1 MTGTVVSSEL
11 RPAPRPPCG
20 AMCLEDV
27 IAIPAQLSHKPGPL
41 LAGSLS
47 PGERSLT
54 ALGVAPNIA
63 DLTNLLSILP

>member
-1 MTGTVVSSEL
+1 MGTVASSEL
-11 RPAPRPPCG
+11 CPAPQPPRG
-20 AMCLEDV
+20 AVCTEDV
-27 IAIPAQLSHKPGPL
+27 TAIPAQLSHKPGPL

-63 DLTNLLSILP
+63 DLTNLLSIFP